1 MDQCANKIV
10 KMNEKNKENG
20 GYRFLTINP
29 QVLVQVTV
37 EAAEAKKATDIT
49 VLNIGGVSIVAD
61 YFVICSS
68 RSPVHARAIADEVEE
83 RMVLQGAGRPRK
95 EGFRA
100 GRWILLDFGS
110 VVMHI
115 FQEEERRF
123 YNLEHL
129 WGDAEVVDYPLSMSQ

>member
-1 MDQCANKIV
+1 M
-10 KMNEKNKENG
+10 
-20 GYRFLTINP
+20 TINP
-29 QVLVQVTV
+29 QVMVQVTV
-37 EAAEAKKATDIT
+37 EAAEAKKATAIT

-68 RSPVHARAIADEVEE
+68 RSPVHARAIADSIEE
-83 RMVLQGAGRPRK
+83 SMVKQGLGRARK

-110 VVMHI
+110 VVTHI

-129 WGDAEVVDYPLSMSQ
+129 WGDAEVVEYPQSM

>member
-1 MDQCANKIV
+1 M
-10 KMNEKNKENG
+10 
-20 GYRFLTINP
+20 TINP
-29 QVLVQVTV
+29 QVMVQVTV
-37 EAAEAKKATDIT
+37 EAAEAKKAAAIT

-68 RSPVHARAIADEVEE
+68 RSAVHARAIADAIEE
-83 RMVLQGAGRPRK
+83 SMVQQGHGRARK

-100 GRWILLDFGS
+100 GRWILLDFGA
-110 VVMHI
+110 VVTHI

-129 WGDAEVVDYPLSMSQ
+129 WGDAEVVKYPQSM

>member
-1 MDQCANKIV
+1 M
-10 KMNEKNKENG
+10 
-20 GYRFLTINP
+20 TIDP
-29 QVLVQVTV
+29 QVLVQITV

-49 VLNIGGVSIVAD
+49 VLSIGGVSIVAD

-83 RMVLQGAGRPRK
+83 RMVQQGAGRPRK
-95 EGFRA
+95 EGFRS
-100 GRWILLDFGS
+100 GRWILLDYGP

-129 WGDAEVVDYPLSMSQ
+129 WGDAEVVDYPLSM

>member
-1 MDQCANKIV
+1 MTN
-10 KMNEKNKENG
+10 
-20 GYRFLTINP
+20 NP
-29 QVLVQVTV
+29 QVMVQVTV

-68 RSPVHARAIADEVEE
+68 RSPVHARAIAEE
-83 RMVLQGAGRPRK
+83 IEEQMTRHGAGRPRK

-110 VVMHI
+110 VVTHI

-129 WGDAEVVDYPLSMSQ
+129 WGDAEVVEYPLSM